1 MRRLLWW
8 SEGKAGW
15 TALRDKM
22 PSPARRAAIFGLLG
36 SLAIVLS
43 ILENSVTGMLN
54 FAVPGLKPGL
64 ANLAVVLA
72 LPYLGGG
79 AALAVSLLKALAVF
93 LATGTVTTLWFSLA
107 GSLLSVAGMW
117 LLWRFCRRTFSMAG
131 ISALGGALSNL
142 GQVGVMAAI
151 SNTPAFFYY
160 LPALAIFGVG
170 FGMLVGV
177 LGNMVLRRVPR
188 ERMLGQ
194 AEKGGV

>member
-1 MRRLLWW
+1 
-8 SEGKAGW
+8 
-15 TALRDKM
+15 M

-43 ILENSVTGMLN
+43 ILENSITGMLN

-107 GSLLSVAGMW
+107 GSLLSVAGSLLSVAGMW
-117 LLWRFCRRTFSMAG
+117 LLWRFCRRTFSLAG

-160 LPALAIFGVG
+160 LPVLTIFGVG
-170 FGMLVGV
+170 FGMLVGL

-188 ERMLGQ
+188 ERMLG
-194 AEKGGV
+194 ADGGRERRRSS

>member
-1 MRRLLWW
+1 
-8 SEGKAGW
+8 
-15 TALRDKM
+15 M

-43 ILENSVTGMLN
+43 ILENSITGMLN

-117 LLWRFCRRTFSMAG
+117 LLWRFCRRTFSLRA
-131 ISALGGALSNL
+131 SAPWEGLCPTWG
-142 GQVGVMAAI
+142 
-151 SNTPAFFYY
+151 
-160 LPALAIFGVG
+160 
-170 FGMLVGV
+170 
-177 LGNMVLRRVPR
+177 R
-188 ERMLGQ
+188 
-194 AEKGGV
+194 